1 MTCRNAL
8 VFPGQGS
15 QRPGMLTDVPE
26 NDAFER
32 LLDAGEALSGLELR
46 AIAAIGGVEDLA
58 DTRVAQPLLYL
69 SDWAWAVAAL
79 EAGLEPVAV
88 AGHSLGELV
97 ALAVA
102 GVFSPEAGLELVV
115 ERSKLMATAAASV
128 PGGMA
133 AVIGLDSDSISQAIA
148 GLDGLWVAND
158 NSPGQVVVSGTE
170 DALAQ
175 ATDLLTEAGARR
187 VIELK
192 VAGPFHSPLM
202 EPARAA
208 FQEILGQAEFNDAS
222 IPVINNAE
230 PVPTQ
235 DSGEIRERL
244 NMQITAPVRWTET
257 MQVLIDEDV
266 RMLVEAGPGTVL
278 KGLTRGMDDLGAV
291 SLQEIDVDRILEEVC
306 P

>member
-1 MTCRNAL
+1 MTCRTAL

-15 QRPGMLTDVPE
+15 QRPGMLEEVPG
-26 NDAFER
+26 NDTFDR
-32 LLDAGEALSGLELR
+32 LLDAGEALTGLELR

-69 SDWAWAVAAL
+69 ADWAWAVAAL

-97 ALAVA
+97 ALAIS

-133 AVIGLDSDSISQAIA
+133 AVIGLDADSISEAIQDYEA
-148 GLDGLWVAND
+148 LWVAND
-158 NSPGQVVVSGTE
+158 NGPGQVVVSGAK
-170 DALAQ
+170 D
-175 ATDLLTEAGARR
+175 DLDSAMDPIKEAGARR
-187 VIELK
+187 VIPLK

-208 FQEILGQAEFNDAS
+208 FEEILGQAEFNDAS
-222 IPVINNAE
+222 IPVINNAQ
-230 PVPTQ
+230 PIPTR

-244 NMQITAPVRWTET
+244 TMQITAPVRWTET
-257 MQVLIDEDV
+257 MHALMDDGVQTI
-266 RMLVEAGPGTVL
+266 VEAGPGTVL
-278 KGLTRGMDDLGAV
+278 KGMTRGMDELSAI
-291 SLQEIDVDRILEEVC
+291 SLQEIEIDRILEEVC